1 MWTQLFLHQIKIFWN
16 IQQFISKIKNQK
28 VDGKDFYVV
37 AHQSVVLLIFN
48 VRVLFKN
55 NLDIIQ
61 DTSPPVLVHLR
72 HLFFPHKH
80 FLLKISNNIFT
91 WEWLMTLPWYKTKYK
106 NLKVDVYLCIWRISV
121 WKPNIVRVVAGTE
134 TEENKKD
141 LWKMILEV
149 YGALRKC
156 YASYAF
162 IEFISIKNKIQFIK
176 SLNFW

>member
-1 MWTQLFLHQIKIFWN
+1 M
-16 IQQFISKIKNQK
+16 
-28 VDGKDFYVV
+28 DGKDFYVV

-106 NLKVDVYLCIWRISV
+106 ISKWIYVNVYDAYQYENV
-121 WKPNIVRVVAGTE
+121 VPNILRVVAGTE
-134 TEENKKD
+134 TEQDKKD
-141 LWKMILEV
+141 LWKTIHEV

-156 YASYAF
+156 YTSDTYV
-162 IEFISIKNKIQFIK
+162 INCLNISSNTMHLIIK
-176 SLNFW
+176 

>member
-37 AHQSVVLLIFN
+37 ALQSVVLLIFN

-80 FLLKISNNIFT
+80 FLLKISNNIIT

-106 NLKVDVYLCIWRISV
+106 NLKVDLYMYMTHISMKTLYQIFFV
-121 WKPNIVRVVAGTE
+121 LLQGRKLSKTRKTYGKLYMRSTE
-134 TEENKKD
+134 LYVSVTR
-141 LWKMILEV
+141 LTHML
-149 YGALRKC
+149 
-156 YASYAF
+156 
-162 IEFISIKNKIQFIK
+162 
-176 SLNFW
+176 